1 MKLAVVQIRGI
12 FGMNIKFKDTLK
24 FLKLTRKNCCIVVDN
39 NPTYLGML
47 VKLRDYVT
55 WGEID
60 QETFKL
66 LLKERGRLSGNKAL
80 TEDYLKSKI
89 KLDYDSFSKSFFDGK
104 VKLKDVPG
112 LKTFFRL
119 KPPVKGFEH
128 GGIKKPFSMGG
139 ALGYRKEDINDLIR
153 RMI

>member
-1 MKLAVVQIRGI
+1 MNKQIINWITFTLEVSIILATGKLIVWVAE
-12 FGMNIKFKDTLK
+12 
-24 FLKLTRKNCCIVVDN
+24 LTRKNCCIVVDN

-80 TEDYLKSKI
+80 EVLGPSVTPTKKGGKEYSLLFKAVSK
-89 KLDYDSFSKSFFDGK
+89 KNLHFSVKSFLELLGSYK
-104 VKLKDVPG
+104 CLNVK
-112 LKTFFRL
+112 
-119 KPPVKGFEH
+119 
-128 GGIKKPFSMGG
+128 I
-139 ALGYRKEDINDLIR
+139 
-153 RMI
+153 